1 MARNT
6 YRSIANLGT
15 IPVPVATESYCPVPQ
30 DRLWNMAMST
40 FERSGY
46 TVRKENH
53 MVHRKRPVFVSTIEI
68 HAPWMADQDS
78 STFTVGMMNSY
89 DRTMSAR
96 IIFGKTIFVCT
107 NGLIFADHVL
117 RTKHTTHVWD
127 RLPGMV
133 ETAVNVFRAE
143 AKDHEDRDQLMLDFT
158 TSDTD
163 LAKFTVEIARRGIL
177 PKAKML
183 DFYEE
188 SVKPSFDYQTNA
200 LCLWNLQAA
209 YTHLA
214 KEMNPVERPSRVM
227 AFDRTLSEYYAIA
240 N

>member
-1 MARNT
+1 
-6 YRSIANLGT
+6 
-15 IPVPVATESYCPVPQ
+15 
-30 DRLWNMAMST
+30 
-40 FERSGY
+40 
-46 TVRKENH
+46 
-53 MVHRKRPVFVSTIEI
+53 MVD
-68 HAPWMADQDS
+68 AA
-78 STFTVGMMNSY
+78 
-89 DRTMSAR
+89 
-96 IIFGKTIFVCT
+96 
-107 NGLIFADHVL
+107 VL
-117 RTKHTTHVWD
+117 AFK
-127 RLPGMV
+127 
-133 ETAVNVFRAE
+133 AE
-143 AKDHEDRDQLMLDFT
+143 AKNQQDRDQFLRDLT

-188 SVKPSFDYQTNA
+188 SVKPSFDYQTDA